1 MSFKNKGDSYF
12 RLPELLIGQCV
23 FDCVTYLYET
33 FDFNFKRL
41 HIVFQHEVFKNS
53 QDSVEV
59 QKRSVRV
66 CLCNIC

>member
-33 FDFNFKRL
+33 FDLNFKRL

-53 QDSVEV
+53 QDTLV
-59 QKRSVRV
+59 
-66 CLCNIC
+66 

>member
-23 FDCVTYLYET
+23 FDYET

-53 QDSVEV
+53 QDT
-59 QKRSVRV
+59 
-66 CLCNIC
+66 